1 MKNQIKKNKQWSSP
15 EEVFCEKKPTK
26 KPVVEDGGKMAE
38 ILAERWRVKQQVGRR
53 RARRKM
59 AQKQGLGNLAKFR
72 QGLVETNKKSWL

>member
-1 MKNQIKKNKQWSSP
+1 
-15 EEVFCEKKPTK
+15 
-26 KPVVEDGGKMAE
+26 MAE